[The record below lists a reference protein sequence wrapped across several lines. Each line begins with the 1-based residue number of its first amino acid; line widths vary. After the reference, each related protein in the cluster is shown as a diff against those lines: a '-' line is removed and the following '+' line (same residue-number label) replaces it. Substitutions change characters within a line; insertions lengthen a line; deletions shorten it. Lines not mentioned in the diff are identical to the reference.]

1 MTEQDQIQKAEYAQA
16 LLDNPT
22 LKKGLEVIKQ
32 EILQQW
38 ELSPPS
44 DTEQR
49 EYLFKLYQAQLHFER
64 LLFGYIQTGKIAKNA
79 LKQQNETTIR
89 RKKSV
94 KGIYGN

>member
-1 MTEQDQIQKAEYAQA
+1 MSEEEQIHKAEYAQA

-22 LKKGLEVIKQ
+22 LKKGLGAIKQ

-44 DTEQR
+44 DIEQR

-64 LLFGYIQTGKIAKNA
+64 LLFGFIQTGKIAKNA
-79 LKQQNETTIR
+79 LQQKQETEAR
-89 RKKSV
+89 RRKSV